1 MPLGDDRCVDSAANV
16 EFGRQADKPWAE
28 QGVQIVE
35 YFIRDRFVKSAS
47 IAETPKI
54 EFQGLELDAVSVG
67 YVFKIQGREVWL
79 AGFRAQASK
88 FGDPNTDR
96 VIPL

>member
-1 MPLGDDRCVDSAANV
+1 MV
-16 EFGRQADKPWAE
+16 ED
-28 QGVQIVE
+28 
-35 YFIRDRFVKSAS
+35 FIRDRFVKRAS

-67 YVFKIQGREVWL
+67 YICEIQGREVWL

-88 FGDPNTDR
+88 FGDPNPDR